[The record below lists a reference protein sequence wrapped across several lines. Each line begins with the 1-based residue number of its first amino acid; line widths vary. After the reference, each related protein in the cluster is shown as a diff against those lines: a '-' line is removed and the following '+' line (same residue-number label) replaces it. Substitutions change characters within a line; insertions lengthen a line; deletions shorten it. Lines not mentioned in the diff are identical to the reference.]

1 MKGRTTKRIAV
12 ALAAALL
19 PGLAAASDRWEFEV
33 LLNDKEIGSH
43 TFDITRTEDG
53 QRMETEASFDVRFLF
68 VTAFRYRHQNTEI
81 WRDGCLAS
89 IDAVTDNNGEQLS
102 VNGGA
107 TQESFDLAGPRGSES
122 LSGCVQTFAYWNPE
136 ILDAEQLLN
145 SQTGEYED
153 IDVVYAGADTVEV
166 GGVTIDADRYT
177 MTAKG
182 GDIKLWYSSDDQR
195 WLALEAPAKGGRT
208 IRYRPLS
215 VPAADDDA
223 ELTARV
229 E

>member
-1 MKGRTTKRIAV
+1 MKGRITQTVAV
-12 ALAAALL
+12 ALVASLL

-33 LLNDKEIGSH
+33 LLNDKEIGVH
-43 TFDITRTEDG
+43 TFDVTRTEDG
-53 QRMETEASFDVRFLF
+53 RRMETEASFDVRFLF
-68 VTAFRYRHQNTEI
+68 VTAFRYRHQNTEV
-81 WRDGCLAS
+81 WRNGCLSS
-89 IDAVTDNNGEQLS
+89 IDAVTNNNGEQLA

-107 TQESFDLAGPRGSES
+107 TDESFDVDGPAGSES

-136 ILDAEQLLN
+136 ILSAERLLN
-145 SQTGEYED
+145 SQTGEYET
-153 IDVVYAGADTVEV
+153 VEVAYAGADAIAV
-166 GGVTIDADRYT
+166 GDRTIEADRYT

-182 GDIKLWYSSDDQR
+182 GDISLWYSSDDQR

-215 VPAADDDA
+215 VPASHDNT
-223 ELTARV
+223 ELVAGG